1 MNEWIFELPSLNKM
15 FCFDNLIAYFWIQS
29 VSDSSD
35 LWKMLFELNGL
46 SCFVLSCCL
55 KRSTSRRQLCLNFNN
70 LLSNLVKT
78 VSAMRWFG
86 EVGSLENFLFSI
98 ILYKTV
104 CVSNVPGVHIGTLAR
119 SLWFLQN
126 ILNSKLWLVNG
137 VHEGVLLVS
146 HWSDYVY
153 SLNLYWDQ
161 VIHYWTV
168 QFGHTTT

>member
-1 MNEWIFELPSLNKM
+1 
-15 FCFDNLIAYFWIQS
+15 
-29 VSDSSD
+29 
-35 LWKMLFELNGL
+35 MLYELNGL

-137 VHEGVLLVS
+137 VHEGCIACLSLVRLCLLSKPLLRSGYTLQNSSVRP
-146 HWSDYVY
+146 Y
-153 SLNLYWDQ
+153 NN
-161 VIHYWTV
+161 IT
-168 QFGHTTT
+168 